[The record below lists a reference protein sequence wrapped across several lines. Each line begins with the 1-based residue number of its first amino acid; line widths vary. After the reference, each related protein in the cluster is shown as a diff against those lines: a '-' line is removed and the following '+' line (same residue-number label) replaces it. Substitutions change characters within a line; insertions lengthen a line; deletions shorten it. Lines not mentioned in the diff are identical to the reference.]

1 RQSRQQR
8 RRSGCDAAG
17 RGEILLAGSEPVRT
31 PQQFPLLAQL
41 CRGLRRRGRAR
52 RCPTRPVARQP
63 ARNLDRDF
71 LRTRRPPPAS
81 RAPTQRCTPPFLF
94 QAARVRSMTPKRP
107 IPFAFALEALAEA
120 DPSTRPMFGCTAVYV
135 GERIVMI
142 LRERNSSPEDNGVW
156 LATTTQHHASLRR
169 EFPSLRSIRGGRAVG
184 TAGQVGAER
193 PRNSVGRSAPGDRS
207 GAGPAGLGSQGPS
220 SAERK
225 VGRG

>member
-1 RQSRQQR
+1 
-8 RRSGCDAAG
+8 
-17 RGEILLAGSEPVRT
+17 
-31 PQQFPLLAQL
+31 
-41 CRGLRRRGRAR
+41 
-52 RCPTRPVARQP
+52 
-63 ARNLDRDF
+63 
-71 LRTRRPPPAS
+71 
-81 RAPTQRCTPPFLF
+81 
-94 QAARVRSMTPKRP
+94 MTPKRP

-225 VGRG
+225 VGRGAKPRGVPRQSIGVLGRAVTGWQLLPADSDDFESAALRACELVLQRDPRIGKTPKRRTP